1 MAAKTGKEEISDLE
15 DELIELKLEIQRHH
29 KDFQRIRDML
39 DDYDLEHH
47 ALVKEIRNI
56 VG

>member
-1 MAAKTGKEEISDLE
+1 MSLKDEIYQLQ
-15 DELIELKLEIQRHH
+15 DELIEAKLEIQRHH
-29 KDFQRIRDML
+29 RDFERVRALL